1 MVSAIISKSGD
12 DLLRE
17 DILIVHRKMTI
28 TGNQSLQHMVLSGTR
43 PVEENPGPQ
52 TVPLRGIIYRRLS
65 YGDLS
70 LRSAVTDLYL
80 KPGDTVTYDGDSFT
94 ARTITHSFSPTGSY
108 MEVRE
113 SDS

>member
-1 MVSAIISKSGD
+1 M
-12 DLLRE
+12 RE
-17 DILIVHRKMTI
+17 DIFNAPIDKMTI

-94 ARTITHSFSPTGSY
+94 ARTITHSFSSTGSY